1 VQLVALTLSKAPAL
15 IPAVGLI
22 AGTTAGVYLPA
33 PEATVLRVVIV
44 TAWTAAILAFGRQ
57 RGDVATLC
65 LLAGFGAGG
74 WVIASAAA
82 VGARHTPLGA
92 VFESEKA
99 RAPLERAIA
108 VNVEGTLQEDATE
121 RPWGA
126 SLTILVDRIRVGP
139 DWHPTSG
146 GLRASVTGSLV
157 SRHID
162 EWRAGRRLRF
172 PVQLRRPSRYLNPG
186 ASDDEA
192 LLAWRGISLVGTV
205 KSAALVEVLEE
216 GGWHEERAA
225 DLRYWTRRRI
235 GESVGRWSAVSAAIV
250 TAVLIGDRS
259 GIDERLER
267 RLQTAGTYHVIA
279 ISGGNIAILTL
290 LTLAACQTARFRP
303 QAAAAI
309 TIVLLIGYGWVVGFQ
324 SSVSRSTIMAVA
336 YLAARL
342 LDHRTDT
349 INALAVAVA
358 VILWASPLSIADT
371 GFVLTCG
378 ATLGIVLGA
387 RWRWRF
393 VPRQAW
399 LAAPVLLFRASL
411 CAELALVPVNVFVFS
426 RVTFA
431 GLFLNFVA
439 VPLMV
444 VGQVAGLTVLT
455 LAWLASGL
463 AAAAGWIAHLAT
475 VGLVRTAEW
484 AELLPWVSY
493 RLPPPAPL
501 TVMSYYVAI
510 GSYLFAASA
519 SAQSALPPGCAV
531 TIRRIAATIAAGA
544 WLWILIEPVTAIGDA
559 LGMGRTLRV
568 SFLDVG
574 QGDSTLVRFP
584 GGNSLLVD
592 AGGGTDQFDL
602 GARVVAPALWA
613 AGVRRL
619 DTLAVTHGDPDHLG
633 GAPSVLHDFFA
644 RSVWEGVPVPRH
656 LPMQTFH
663 QLADHKAAAW
673 QTLQRGDRFRI
684 GGADLFVW
692 NPPLPDWERQRVRND
707 DSIVLEIRYG
717 DVSIVLPG
725 DVGRTVEH
733 LVAPQFAPTRLR
745 ILKAAHH
752 GSDTSTSAEFL
763 QALRPSVV
771 IVSCGRDNPHGHPAP
786 PVLRRVQDAG
796 AAIFRTDQHGQI
808 SLETDGKTVTI
819 RPFRGE
825 PLFLGMPQS

>member
-1 VQLVALTLSKAPAL
+1 M
-15 IPAVGLI
+15 
-22 AGTTAGVYLPA
+22 
-33 PEATVLRVVIV
+33 
-44 TAWTAAILAFGRQ
+44 
-57 RGDVATLC
+57 
-65 LLAGFGAGG
+65 
-74 WVIASAAA
+74 ASAAA
-82 VGARHTPLGA
+82 VDARHTPLRA
-92 VFESEKA
+92 TFEREKA
-99 RAPLERAIA
+99 RLPLERAIPA
-108 VNVEGTLQEDATE
+108 NVEGILQEDASE

-126 SLTILVDRIRVGP
+126 SLAIRVDRIRLGP

-157 SRHID
+157 SRHMD
-162 EWRAGRRLRF
+162 TWRAGRRLRF
-172 PVQLRRPSRYLNPG
+172 PVQLRRPSRYLNHG
-186 ASDDEA
+186 AADDEA

-216 GGWHEERAA
+216 GAWHEERAA
-225 DLRYWTRRRI
+225 DLRHWTRRRI
-235 GESVGRWSAVSAAIV
+235 RESVGRWSAVSGAIV

-259 GIDERLER
+259 GLDEQLER

-290 LTLAACQTARFRP
+290 LTLAACHTVGLRP
-303 QAAAAI
+303 RAAAAF
-309 TIVLLIGYGWVVGFQ
+309 TIALLITYGWVVGFQ
-324 SSVSRSTIMAVA
+324 PSVSRSTIMAVA

-342 LDHRTDT
+342 LDHRTET
-349 INALAVAVA
+349 INALAVAVV

-378 ATLGIVLGA
+378 ATLGIVVGA
-387 RWRWRF
+387 RWRWTF

-411 CAELALVPVNVFVFS
+411 CAELALLPVNVFVFS

-431 GLFLNFVA
+431 GLLLNFVA
-439 VPLMV
+439 VPLMAA
-444 VGQVAGLTVLT
+444 GQVAGLAA
-455 LAWLASGL
+455 LALALPGSGL
-463 AAAAGWIAHLAT
+463 ATAAGWSAHLAT

-484 AELLPWVSY
+484 AELVPWMSY

-501 TVMSYYVAI
+501 TMMSYYVAI
-510 GSYLFAASA
+510 GTYVLAASA
-519 SAQSALPPGCAV
+519 SAQSAWPPGRTV
-531 TIRRIAATIAAGA
+531 TVRRVAATIAAAA

-559 LGMGRTLRV
+559 LGVGRTLRV

-584 GGNSLLVD
+584 GGTSLLVD
-592 AGGGTDQFDL
+592 AGGGNDQFDL

-613 AGVRRL
+613 SGVRRL

-644 RSVWEGVPVPRH
+644 RGVWEGVPVPTH
-656 LPMQTFH
+656 LPMQTFR
-663 QLADHKAAAW
+663 QLADHKAVAW
-673 QTLQRGDRFRI
+673 QTLQHGDRYRI
-684 GGADLFVW
+684 GGADLYVW

-707 DSIVLEIRYG
+707 DSIVLELRYG

-725 DVGRTVEH
+725 DISRTVEQR
-733 LVAPQFAPTRLR
+733 LASRFAPARFR

-752 GSDTSTSAEFL
+752 GSDTSSSAEFL

-771 IVSCGRDNPHGHPAP
+771 IFSCGRDNPYGHPSP
-786 PVLRRVQDAG
+786 PVLRRVQDTG
-796 AAIFRTDQHGQI
+796 AVVFRTDQHGQI

-819 RPFRGE
+819 QPFRGE
-825 PLFLGMPQS
+825 PLVLGMPQS